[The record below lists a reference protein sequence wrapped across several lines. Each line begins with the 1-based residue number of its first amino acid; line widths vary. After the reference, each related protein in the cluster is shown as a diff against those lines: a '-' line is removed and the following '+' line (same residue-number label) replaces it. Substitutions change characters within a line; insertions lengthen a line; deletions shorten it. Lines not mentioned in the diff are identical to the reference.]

1 MALTLQK
8 MSGQTQPATSSSS
21 PPNST
26 PVGDP
31 IEALR
36 LKISQKVFDSY
47 CDFPTRSELVRHAIN
62 DLGLE
67 SSRAAMAVDMELE
80 SIGCANEHKLL
91 DELEGMLRR
100 FTDKDKKLDQKE
112 RADAIQMVCKAR
124 QGYSKGLSV
133 DVAEKRVLEYCRAHQ
148 VKVKVGFLRWDIP

>member
-8 MSGQTQPATSSSS
+8 KSASS
-21 PPNST
+21 PPLNVAPS
-26 PVGDP
+26 GDP

-36 LKISQKVFDSY
+36 TKISQKVFDSY
-47 CDFPTRSELVRHAIN
+47 CETSTRSELIRHALN

-67 SSRAAMAVDMELE
+67 SSRASMAVDMELE
-80 SIGCANEHKLL
+80 SVGCANEHKLL
-91 DELEGMLRR
+91 EELEGMLHR

-124 QGYSKGLSV
+124 QGYAKGLSV

-148 VKVKVGFLRWDIP
+148 VKVKVGFLRWDVP